1 MGTLLPLKMPLSA
14 AEWNALAQKIKPH
27 ASGAFDPD
35 RMLMSG
41 PKHTITIW
49 ADGFTEGD
57 AFTRFSNTT
66 PQHAEL
72 LDSLASGERPKQ
84 YTGGKCPH
92 SVLLYVKDGSG
103 APNSTASN
111 STEMCDVLNADL
123 QEIQKEI
130 HVLSTLAA
138 RLEDVTGR
146 LEKSDESEELEEVQ
160 QLVIKPRRRMMRML
174 GVANGR
180 DTYASRATVGWA
192 DGKLR
197 LTEE

>member
-1 MGTLLPLKMPLSA
+1 MGDQKRPKMPVSA

-27 ASGAFDPD
+27 ASGAFNPD

-41 PKHTITIW
+41 PKHNITIW

-57 AFTRFSNTT
+57 AFTHFSNTT
-66 PQHAEL
+66 PQQAEL

-92 SVLLYVKDGSG
+92 SVLLYVKAGSG

-130 HVLSTLAA
+130 QT
-138 RLEDVTGR
+138 
-146 LEKSDESEELEEVQ
+146 EELEEVQ
-160 QLVIKPRRRMMRML
+160 KPRR
-174 GVANGR
+174 
-180 DTYASRATVGWA
+180 SRPPLPPRPRRPRRPPPRIVF
-192 DGKLR
+192 
-197 LTEE
+197 EEIAEVPEFKPELLVD